1 MTVLSEF
8 VSFVAEKSKV
18 KNLRL
23 IEKDIVLYKIL
34 SEIYASK
41 LGKNICSR
49 GKLFSKVLFWLL

>member
-1 MTVLSEF
+1 MADLSEF

-23 IEKDIVLYKIL
+23 IEKDIILHKIL

-49 GKLFSKVLFWLL
+49 GEVV